1 MRKSI
6 LIIGSS
12 GNLGSELTPLLTQ
25 NYNVYTPNRN
35 QFNSWLR
42 IEKNSDSGVLPS
54 GLSPDLILNLA
65 TYYSPKPSDLELL
78 KMNNSIVGVAEKL
91 SELNQ
96 VWNAPIVG
104 ISSYFQFAPK
114 MFQPW
119 SEYSEMKKK
128 ASDILR
134 QSCATVQ
141 KDFTELVL
149 HDNFGGGR
157 KTKFLDILVDSYRS
171 GNKLQ
176 ATPGFSILNLV
187 SILNLS
193 QGISNVIESMLMNPT
208 SGSTIYGIHSRR
220 SWTLRALDQH
230 ISQITGLKSNVQ
242 WGALPYR
249 EKEVF
254 EEWEKQNLP
263 ASWIEDDH
271 AIESYVKKNL
281 SLL

>member
-6 LIIGSS
+6 LIVGAT
-12 GNLGSELTPLLTQ
+12 GNLGSALTPLLTE
-25 NYNVYTPNRN
+25 NYNLITPDRN
-35 QFNSWLR
+35 QMNTWPR
-42 IEKNSDSGVLPS
+42 IEKNSGSEILPIE
-54 GLSPDLILNLA
+54 LFPDLILNLS
-65 TYYSPKPSDLELL
+65 TYYSPNPSELELL
-78 KMNNSIVGVAEKL
+78 KMKNSIVGVAEKL

-114 MFQPW
+114 KFQPW
-119 SEYSEMKKK
+119 SEYSEMKRKT
-128 ASDILR
+128 SDILR
-134 QSCATVQ
+134 QSCVTVK

-157 KTKFLDILVDSYRS
+157 KSKFLDMLVDSYRS
-171 GNKLQ
+171 GNKMQ

-193 QGISNVIESMLMNPT
+193 QGIANVIESMLANPT
-208 SGSTIYGIHSRR
+208 GGSAIYGIHSKR
-220 SWTLRALDQH
+220 SWTLRALDEH
-230 ISQITGLKSNVQ
+230 ISQITGLNSNVQ
-242 WGALPYR
+242 WGTLPYR

-254 EEWEKQNLP
+254 EEWEKQHLP
-263 ASWIEDDH
+263 ASWIEDDY
-271 AIESYVKKNL
+271 AIESYVLKNL